1 MKICIV
7 QPAYSADYARSDEFF
22 EKTLSYLDACD
33 ESMDVVVFPEDS
45 DQPCYCASKEQND
58 EAVAKYNQIL
68 LRKAS
73 ETAKRCHCILFI
85 NARHDAGNGFRNTTY
100 AFDREGKIAGFYD
113 KQHLVPSESSVM
125 HLDDEY
131 SFSPTFPTI
140 VTVEGIRFAFLTCY
154 DFYFYENYAN
164 IARFRPDVIIGCS
177 HQRSDPQHYLECM
190 SSFLAYN
197 TNAYVLRASV
207 SMGEDSEIGGGSMI
221 VAPDGKILLNMKSR
235 VGMETLEADFTK
247 KFYKPAGFGNPP
259 SSHFDYC
266 EKGRRP
272 YKYRPAGPFLV
283 RNDEKTVYPRSSSV
297 DGFYGTAPKSSLYS
311 IACAVASGCDETLL
325 TVYSTR
331 DGKAVLA
338 PDEALENISDGHGKI
353 REYTLSELS
362 RFDFG
367 KGFGEEF
374 AHLSIA
380 TLESVFQKYTCHTLF
395 ALLLKTPDKA
405 LIEEIARLVFL
416 YDCAKYTLL
425 LVEDEK
431 ALALLKET
439 APSLP
444 RALYAREFSEKTLCA
459 AEEYG
464 CVRIAADLDRWSEE
478 SVKEAHERG
487 LYVEALLRNASDS
500 EEKAQKALSLGV
512 DVVASE
518 RCRTVARAVKNTKH
532 LIGGN
537 TVL

>member
-1 MKICIV
+1 
-7 QPAYSADYARSDEFF
+7 
-22 EKTLSYLDACD
+22 
-33 ESMDVVVFPEDS
+33 
-45 DQPCYCASKEQND
+45 
-58 EAVAKYNQIL
+58 
-68 LRKAS
+68 
-73 ETAKRCHCILFI
+73 
-85 NARHDAGNGFRNTTY
+85 
-100 AFDREGKIAGFYD
+100 
-113 KQHLVPSESSVM
+113 
-125 HLDDEY
+125 
-131 SFSPTFPTI
+131 
-140 VTVEGIRFAFLTCY
+140 
-154 DFYFYENYAN
+154 
-164 IARFRPDVIIGCS
+164 
-177 HQRSDPQHYLECM
+177 
-190 SSFLAYN
+190 
-197 TNAYVLRASV
+197 
-207 SMGEDSEIGGGSMI
+207 MGEDSEIGGGSMI

-283 RNDEKTVYPRSSSV
+283 RNDEKTAYPRSSSV
-297 DGFYGTAPKSSLYS
+297 DGFYGAAPKSSLYS

-431 ALALLKET
+431 TLALLKET

-444 RALYAREFSEKTLCA
+444 RALYTRALSEKTLCA

-464 CVRIAADLDRWSEE
+464 CVRIAAVLDRWSER
-478 SVKEAHERG
+478 SIKEAHKRG
-487 LYVEALLRNASDS
+487 LYVEALLRDASDS

-518 RCRTVARAVKNTKH
+518 RCRTVAHAVKNTKH